1 MKEETV
7 GIPPLPHSLPPLKRT
22 YKEDWREGCTIK
34 KRTAGPHYFDSRTVD
49 CTSGVTCISFPFAS
63 SHTRI
68 LLFFFHRTKNQTSS
82 LSCVEALFMKKRY
95 GLCSLPGKMNFL
107 CTHGHIFVSSSFPL
121 YHWSVIKNT
130 YMVIY
135 NLFFQFR
142 ILSGYSCGLRDFVWM
157 AKDFVC
163 GALDDTSSLG

>member
-1 MKEETV
+1 
-7 GIPPLPHSLPPLKRT
+7 
-22 YKEDWREGCTIK
+22 
-34 KRTAGPHYFDSRTVD
+34 
-49 CTSGVTCISFPFAS
+49 
-63 SHTRI
+63 
-68 LLFFFHRTKNQTSS
+68 
-82 LSCVEALFMKKRY
+82 MKKRY

-142 ILSGYSCGLRDFVWM
+142 ILSGYGCGLRDFVWM
-157 AKDFVC
+157 TKDFVC